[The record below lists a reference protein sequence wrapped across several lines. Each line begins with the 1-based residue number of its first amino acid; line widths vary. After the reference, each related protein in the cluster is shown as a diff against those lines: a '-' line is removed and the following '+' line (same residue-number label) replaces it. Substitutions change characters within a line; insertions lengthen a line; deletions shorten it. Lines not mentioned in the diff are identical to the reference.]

1 VSLDGCLRA
10 GGGGFAT
17 VIWWCSLMVHRGDFN
32 GKKQA
37 VRSIPLSV
45 QMITVP
51 CVAGQEK
58 KG

>member
-17 VIWWCSLMVHRGDFN
+17 VIWWCSLMVHRCDFD
-32 GKKQA
+32 GKKTGSAQYSI
-37 VRSIPLSV
+37 VRSHDHGAMRCGP
-45 QMITVP
+45 
-51 CVAGQEK
+51 GK